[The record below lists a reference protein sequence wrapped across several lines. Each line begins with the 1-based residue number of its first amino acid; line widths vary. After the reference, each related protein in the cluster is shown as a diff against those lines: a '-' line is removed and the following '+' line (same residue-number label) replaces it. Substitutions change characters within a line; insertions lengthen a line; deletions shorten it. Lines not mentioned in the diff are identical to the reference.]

1 MVPRPK
7 HQTIREIQR
16 AVMEVDT
23 VEQVAME
30 EVMVEI
36 LEEAEVMVAMMVVGV
51 ETEKSTS
58 T

>member
-1 MVPRPK
+1 
-7 HQTIREIQR
+7 
-16 AVMEVDT
+16 MEVDT

-30 EVMVEI
+30 GVMVEI
-36 LEEAEVMVAMMVVGV
+36 LEEAEVTVAMMVVVGV